1 MSLKHITLSA
11 LAAFAPD
18 PETGDAL
25 PSRFTGELYSGA
37 GVFGGSVYVDIAS
50 MTFAP
55 SIPLLFNHS
64 ADDVIGMIESVTKVT
79 NQDGTLS
86 LQAAGKL
93 FVDIDDDAASIVR
106 KAQAGMQ
113 WQMSLGGFD
122 YTEIEYPAGATV
134 VVNGRT
140 VTGPIIVL
148 TNATLRE
155 GSIVALGAD
164 RDTSASFFGQPPTS
178 YPNRAE
184 APTTM
189 KEGTMKEGTM
199 PEIEALKAE
208 LEAAKATIQQ
218 QATQLKAMSD
228 AHRTSDVQALF
239 SAIGR
244 EFTSEKAAPYIELS
258 AASFAAVA
266 ADMREAYKAA
276 TLPAHLKLSAF
287 SGQFQPNQQ
296 AAESELLSVVKS
308 AHGIK

>member
-1 MSLKHITLSA
+1 MSHKHITLSA
-11 LAAFAPD
+11 LASFATD
-18 PETGDAL
+18 PETGDAAL

-37 GVFGGSVYVDIAS
+37 GVFGGSVYLDIAS
-50 MTFAP
+50 MQFAP
-55 SIPLLFNHS
+55 SIPLFFNHR

-86 LQAAGKL
+86 LQTAGKM

-122 YTEIEYPAGATV
+122 YTEIEYPSGATV
-134 VVNGRT
+134 SVNGRS
-140 VTGPIIVL
+140 VTGPVTIL
-148 TNATLRE
+148 SNAMLRE

-164 RDTSASFFGQPPTS
+164 RETSASFFGQLPTS

-184 APTTM
+184 APT
-189 KEGTMKEGTM
+189 TMKEGTM

-228 AHRTSDVQALF
+228 AHRASDVQALF

-244 EFTSEKAAPYIELS
+244 EFTPEKAAPYIELS

-266 ADMREAYKAA
+266 ADMREASKAA
-276 TLPAHLKLSAF
+276 TLPAYLELSAF
-287 SGQFQPNQQ
+287 SGQFKPNQQ
-296 AAESELLSVVKS
+296 ATESELLSVVKS

>member
-1 MSLKHITLSA
+1 MSHKHITLSA
-11 LAAFAPD
+11 LASFATD
-18 PETGDAL
+18 PETGDAAL

-37 GVFGGSVYVDIAS
+37 GVLGGSVYVDIAS
-50 MTFAP
+50 MQFAP

-122 YTEIEYPAGATV
+122 YTEIEYPSGATV
-134 VVNGRT
+134 SVNGRS
-140 VTGPIIVL
+140 VTGPVTIL
-148 TNATLRE
+148 SNAMLRE

-164 RDTSASFFGQPPTS
+164 RETSASFFGQLPTS

-184 APTTM
+184 APT
-189 KEGTMKEGTM
+189 TMKEGTM

-228 AHRTSDVQALF
+228 AHRASDVQALF

-244 EFTSEKAAPYIELS
+244 EFTPEKAAPYIELS

-266 ADMREAYKAA
+266 ADMREASKAA
-276 TLPAHLKLSAF
+276 TLPAYLELSAF
-287 SGQFQPNQQ
+287 SGQFKPNQQ
-296 AAESELLSVVKS
+296 ATESELLSVVKS

>member
-1 MSLKHITLSA
+1 MSHKHITLSA
-11 LAAFAPD
+11 LASFATD

-37 GVFGGSVYVDIAS
+37 GVLGGRVYVDIAS
-50 MTFAP
+50 MQFAT

-140 VTGPIIVL
+140 VTGPVTIL
-148 TNATLRE
+148 SNAMLRE

-164 RDTSASFFGQPPTS
+164 RETSASFFGQPPAS

-189 KEGTMKEGTM
+189 KDGNIM

-244 EFTSEKAAPYIELS
+244 EFTPEKAAPYIELS

-266 ADMREAYKAA
+266 ADMREASKAA

-287 SGQFQPNQQ
+287 SGQFQPNQP

>member
-11 LAAFAPD
+11 LASFATD

-50 MTFAP
+50 MQFAP

-86 LQAAGKL
+86 LQADGKL
-93 FVDIDDDAASIVR
+93 FVDIDDDAVSIVR

-122 YTEIEYPAGATV
+122 YTEIEYPSGATV
-134 VVNGRT
+134 SVNGRT
-140 VTGPIIVL
+140 VTGPVTVL
-148 TNATLRE
+148 SNAMLRE

-164 RDTSASFFGQPPTS
+164 RETSASFFGQPPTS

-184 APTTM
+184 APT
-189 KEGTMKEGTM
+189 TMKEGTM

-228 AHRTSDVQALF
+228 AHRASDVQALF

-244 EFTSEKAAPYIELS
+244 EFTPEKAAPYIELS

-266 ADMREAYKAA
+266 ADMREASKAA

-296 AAESELLSVVKS
+296 ATESELLSVVKS

>member
-1 MSLKHITLSA
+1 MSHKHITLSA
-11 LAAFAPD
+11 LASFATD

-37 GVFGGSVYVDIAS
+37 GVFGGSLYVDIAS
-50 MTFAP
+50 MQFAP

-122 YTEIEYPAGATV
+122 YTEIEYPSGATV
-134 VVNGRT
+134 SVNGRT
-140 VTGPIIVL
+140 VTGPVTVL
-148 TNATLRE
+148 SNAMLRE

-164 RDTSASFFGQPPTS
+164 RETSASFFGQPPTS

-184 APTTM
+184 APT
-189 KEGTMKEGTM
+189 TMKEGTM

-244 EFTSEKAAPYIELS
+244 EFTPEKAAPYIELS

-266 ADMREAYKAA
+266 ADMREASKAA

-287 SGQFQPNQQ
+287 SGQFQANQQ
-296 AAESELLSVVKS
+296 TAESELLSVVKS